1 MPELLVPCPHGGS
14 GQLRGQPEP
23 PAGHGRPAPLPSGR
37 SLPAL
42 LPAEVRPCP
51 SAAPF
56 PGSDQ
61 YEAAAPRQT
70 PSGPELGRA
79 GRGGGRARGRAGAER
94 GRPPQGGERGLRGL
108 AAGRAGAV
116 VTPGS
121 CLLSI
126 REPADLSGSS
136 LRGFS
141 CEGGRRARVALCGV
155 PRRGAGLGA
164 PCGCGAREGAETRRT
179 CLWVGF
185 YLCQGTI
192 SPSGV

>member
-94 GRPPQGGERGLRGL
+94 GRPAGGSAAAAASGRGAR
-108 AAGRAGAV
+108 AAGARCGQ
-116 VTPGS
+116 
-121 CLLSI
+121 
-126 REPADLSGSS
+126 SGCCGDTGELPS
-136 LRGFS
+136 LD
-141 CEGGRRARVALCGV
+141 
-155 PRRGAGLGA
+155 
-164 PCGCGAREGAETRRT
+164 
-179 CLWVGF
+179 
-185 YLCQGTI
+185 
-192 SPSGV
+192 